1 MLADD
6 HDDPPP
12 VVVLQNGYDALRD
25 LLRRGN
31 SAREGR
37 IGPLI
42 RERVFG
48 AFLSER
54 CNFLYVWAPR
64 GMRDSPKLGQ
74 FHSEFDKL
82 NSTCVR
88 CKISYANTFHKYKG
102 KSHKLAVK
110 LILVD
115 NVKRKKEKHT
125 WRLT

>member
-6 HDDPPP
+6 HHDPPP

-54 CNFLYVWAPR
+54 CNFLYVWVRVERIPR
-64 GMRDSPKLGQ
+64 SQRDARSPQIRTISLG
-74 FHSEFDKL
+74 
-82 NSTCVR
+82 
-88 CKISYANTFHKYKG
+88 I
-102 KSHKLAVK
+102 
-110 LILVD
+110 
-115 NVKRKKEKHT
+115 
-125 WRLT
+125 